1 MTRPDPYPS
10 DLSDAEWAIVEPLL
24 PPPAKDGRN
33 EVHPRREIV
42 NAILYVAH
50 NGCTWRALPKD
61 FPPWTTVYGMFA
73 RWHDKGV
80 TGALHDALRD
90 RLRTV
95 EGRDTEPTAGVID
108 SQSVKGAPTV
118 TGASRGYDAG
128 KKVNGRKRFIITD
141 TLGLLLSVLVVP
153 ASVQDRDGGRRL
165 LVDHYFDHRRC
176 RYIVADGG
184 FTGRFVDWAG
194 RIMKTTVQIVKKEP
208 GQRGFTV
215 LPKRWVVER
224 TFAWTTAHRR
234 LARDYER
241 RPAISESFIRWAM
254 IRTMTRRLA
263 RRAVS
268 TRWGRS
274 PSTDP
279 A

>member
-128 KKVNGRKRFIITD
+128 KKVNGRY
-141 TLGLLLSVLVVP
+141 L
-153 ASVQDRDGGRRL
+153 
-165 LVDHYFDHRRC
+165 
-176 RYIVADGG
+176 
-184 FTGRFVDWAG
+184 
-194 RIMKTTVQIVKKEP
+194 EP
-208 GQRGFTV
+208 
-215 LPKRWVVER
+215 L
-224 TFAWTTAHRR
+224 
-234 LARDYER
+234 
-241 RPAISESFIRWAM
+241 
-254 IRTMTRRLA
+254 
-263 RRAVS
+263 RAC
-268 TRWGRS
+268 
-274 PSTDP
+274 P
-279 A
+279 